1 MPGGKLSPDQCN
13 LAIRKEKASELR
25 LKGYTFRQIGEELG
39 ISHVQAF
46 QDVQVALSETRSHTA
61 EICENLRELEGQRLD
76 GIWLKLST
84 TLATTGSP
92 SDLAKLT
99 QQLHRNIE
107 LRMRLYGLESAK
119 RLEIQNMM
127 DVQVTEFI
135 NVLEKLLPE
144 DTYKEIL
151 NAIDKISDLYEQPSI
166 TVIPD
171 YN

>member
-25 LKGYTFRQIGEELG
+25 LKGYTFRQIGEELE

-84 TLATTGSP
+84 TLATTASP

-127 DVQVTEFI
+127 EVQVTE
-135 NVLEKLLPE
+135 L
-144 DTYKEIL
+144 T
-151 NAIDKISDLYEQPSI
+151 A
-166 TVIPD
+166 
-171 YN
+171 